1 MAVNEGRERYF
12 VVSGI
17 GCSEGQ
23 EVVGVE
29 ACVLDKWS
37 DRCGDGS
44 ACRHVCPSVHA
55 FHFHT
60 AARILVSFFLL
71 VVVHHSVIFTTRS
84 PKTARY
90 FE

>member
-1 MAVNEGRERYF
+1 MLRTGPGVAVNEGGGRHF

-23 EVVGVE
+23 EVAGVR
-29 ACVLDKWS
+29 ACALDKWS

-44 ACRHVCPSVHA
+44 ASRHVCPPVHA

-60 AARILVSFFLL
+60 RVSLFLL
-71 VVVHHSVIFTTRS
+71 VVVHHSVIFTCSHCALR
-84 PKTARY
+84 
-90 FE
+90 